1 MGFKEGV
8 TKRRVRKNKGKEK
21 SIIVRQNLIVLL
33 LLRHLV
39 VPPTFFYLGRRPC
52 LCTVI
57 FSISFLL
64 HSLHRL
70 WALVQSCYR
79 VLSGSSG
86 ESALSPLN
94 FSLSKKNSFS
104 PTNICPKVVKFGA
117 KKSPALLREFGS
129 ELILRVPRLWS
140 LSRKLQLPGAPNWP
154 TTPRV
159 QWTVRQL
166 RVYSRPKHGTRT
178 AKKNV
183 VTYKTCVIKRA
194 LRVFNK

>member
-1 MGFKEGV
+1 MFSDRASPAPNGRGTYSTRETPALRAWEWVLKKVWQKG
-8 TKRRVRKNKGKEK
+8 TVRKNKGKEK
-21 SIIVRQNLIVLL
+21 NIIVRQNLIVLL

-117 KKSPALLREFGS
+117 KNPLHLYEN
-129 ELILRVPRLWS
+129 L
-140 LSRKLQLPGAPNWP
+140 GAN
-154 TTPRV
+154 
-159 QWTVRQL
+159 
-166 RVYSRPKHGTRT
+166 
-178 AKKNV
+178 
-183 VTYKTCVIKRA
+183 
-194 LRVFNK
+194 